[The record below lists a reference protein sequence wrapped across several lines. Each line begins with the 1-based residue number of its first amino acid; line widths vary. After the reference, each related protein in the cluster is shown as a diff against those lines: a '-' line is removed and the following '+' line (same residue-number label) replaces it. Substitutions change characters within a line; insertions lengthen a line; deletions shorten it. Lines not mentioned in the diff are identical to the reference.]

1 MERLYDFCRP
11 ENHLGNVGLG
21 LGVWS
26 LVDIFLNGVLPIF
39 AIGAIGYFLGR
50 IGTFDAAMATAINR
64 FVFYIAIP
72 ALGFRLIIH
81 APLEEF
87 SLALLSG
94 FLISELVVYGI
105 GFAVGRY
112 LFNADAKEAV
122 LLGLAC
128 ALTNHIMFVLP
139 IAVALFGEQV
149 TAPIIAIIT
158 MDVILLFSMTLIIM
172 EIMSAHEG
180 TVKEVAGKI
189 ARNPPVVA
197 MISGLA
203 VALGGIEMPQSVDVF
218 LDFTGAAAAPCAL
231 FSMGIILSQG
241 QAPGRAMLPVA
252 ITAIKLLVHPAL
264 AWLLLVTFLDL
275 PMAVAAPAM
284 MVAAAPCGAMSFVLA
299 LNYKVHVD
307 AISRAILY
315 SSIGSLVTITLAAA
329 L

>member
-1 MERLYDFCRP
+1 MA
-11 ENHLGNVGLG
+11 
-21 LGVWS
+21 
-26 LVDIFLNGVLPIF
+26 DIFLNGVLPIF

-50 IGTFDAAMATAINR
+50 IGIFDAAMASAINR
-64 FVFYIAIP
+64 FVFYVAIP

-94 FLISELVVYGI
+94 FLIAELAIYGA
-105 GFAVGRY
+105 GFAVGRF
-112 LFNADAKEAV
+112 LFKADMKEAI

-139 IAVALFGEQV
+139 IAVTLFGEAAA
-149 TAPIIAIIT
+149 APIVAIIT
-158 MDVILLFSMTLIIM
+158 MDVIVLFTVTLIIM
-172 EIMSAHEG
+172 EVMSSEQG
-180 TVKEVAGKI
+180 SIKEVLGKI
-189 ARNPPVVA
+189 VRNPPVMA
-197 MISGLA
+197 MVSGLA
-203 VALGGIEMPQSVDVF
+203 LALGNIEIAGSVDVF

-231 FSMGIILSQG
+231 FSMGIILSRRQE
-241 QAPGRAMLPVA
+241 PGRALLPVA
-252 ITAIKLLVHPAL
+252 ITAIKLLLHPAL

-275 PMAVAAPAM
+275 PMTVAAPAM

-299 LNYKVHVD
+299 LNYKVRVD